1 MPATLPA
8 EPLEDRWL
16 DQPRVL
22 SSNVCYCS
30 AARWYARPAWAVR
43 SVVWPIFCH
52 GYKKAELK
60 NERVTFWFFFFSPKP
75 SQILLWEEAAMGRK
89 HETHPPAHGW
99 GTLPSIHQRR
109 GSWHLRAQLQITPQ
123 PDKSRGMS
131 ETVAWPKASIFNA
144 AVRPIVF
151 PEM

>member
-60 NERVTFWFFFFSPKP
+60 NERVTFWFFFSLPNPRRFFSGKK
-75 SQILLWEEAAMGRK
+75 QLWAGNMKR
-89 HETHPPAHGW
+89 
-99 GTLPSIHQRR
+99 IHQPTGGEHCRPSTSA
-109 GSWHLRAQLQITPQ
+109 GAAGISGHSYKSHLSLTKAEACQKQWHGQRLRFLMQL
-123 PDKSRGMS
+123 
-131 ETVAWPKASIFNA
+131 
-144 AVRPIVF
+144 
-151 PEM
+151 